1 MINHNLYIE
10 QIDTYIDPYKPVKNA
25 IITHS
30 HFDHAKPGHENV
42 LATRETID
50 IMKIRYGANCARN
63 FQVVKY
69 NEEIVINNV
78 RIKFIPA
85 GHILGSSQILISNK
99 KNKILITG
107 DFKTINDK
115 SCVCFEESKCDL
127 LITEATFGLPI
138 FKHPDPITE
147 IKKLTNQIIKKDNK
161 TFLVGAY
168 SLGKSQ
174 RLISLLREIG
184 YDETVYIHGSL
195 KKICDYYVKNGI
207 FLGSYDHVKNKKEKD
222 LINKIIIAPPSSI
235 KSLWSNRFINKKLC
249 LASGWMTIKQR
260 IKQNQIEI
268 PLIISDHSDWYE
280 LTNNIL
286 NSQARNVWVTH
297 GREDALTYWCKE
309 NSINSKPL
317 RLVNREEGN

>member
-10 QIDTYIDPYKPVKNA
+10 QIDAYIDPYKPVKNA

-42 LATRETID
+42 LATKETIE
-50 IMKIRYGANCARN
+50 IMKIRYGVNCARN
-63 FQVVKY
+63 FQVIKY
-69 NEEIVINNV
+69 NDEIIMNNI
-78 RIKFIPA
+78 RIKFVPA

-115 SCVCFEESKCDL
+115 SCVSFEETKCDF

-138 FKHPDPITE
+138 FKHPNPRSE
-147 IKKLTNQIIKKDNK
+147 IKKLTNEIKKKDDQ

-174 RLISLLREIG
+174 RLISLLREVG
-184 YDETVYIHGSL
+184 YDETVFIHGSL

-207 FLGSYDHVKNKKEKD
+207 FLGSYEHVKNKKEKD

-235 KSLWSNRFINKKLC
+235 KSSWSNRFINKKLC

-260 IKQNQIEI
+260 VKQNQIEI
-268 PLIISDHSDWYE
+268 PLVISDHSDWFE

-286 NSQARNVWVTH
+286 NSQAKKVWVTH

-317 RLVNREEGN
+317 RFINREEGN